1 MAQAHSGA
9 FAMRPHINHI
19 HATAIVLYLCV
30 MSEKYKFHNEDGI
43 YFITPTIVNW
53 IDLFTR
59 QAYSELVLDSLRYCQ
74 KEKGLIVHAWCIM
87 SSHLHLIISSSG
99 KTHLSNII
107 RDFKK
112 FTSKAIIKEI
122 ESIAESRKEWL
133 LREFK
138 AAGAPLKRI
147 IKYKVWQDGNHP
159 IELDTNKMLE
169 QRLSYLHNNPVEH
182 GIVFRAED
190 YLYSSAI
197 DYCGGKGLLNIEMIE

>member
-1 MAQAHSGA
+1 
-9 FAMRPHINHI
+9 
-19 HATAIVLYLCV
+19 

-59 QAYSELVLDSLRYCQ
+59 KAYCDLVLDSLRYCQ
-74 KEKGLIVHAWCIM
+74 KEKGLIIHAWCIM
-87 SSHLHLIISSSG
+87 PSHLHLIISKTGSEQLSS
-99 KTHLSNII
+99 IV

-112 FTSKAIIKEI
+112 VTSKAIIEEI
-122 ESIAESRKEWL
+122 SNINESRKEWL

-147 IKYKVWQDGNHP
+147 SKYKVWQDGNHP

-190 YLYSSAI
+190 YVFSSPLI
-197 DYCGGKGLLNIEMIE
+197 IVDEKDCWILS